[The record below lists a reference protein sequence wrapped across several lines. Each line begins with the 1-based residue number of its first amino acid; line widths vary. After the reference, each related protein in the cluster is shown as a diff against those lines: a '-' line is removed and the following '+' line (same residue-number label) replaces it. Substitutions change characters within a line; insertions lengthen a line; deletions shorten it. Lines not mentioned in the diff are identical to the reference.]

1 MQDRINPDR
10 SRGMNLISLFSKLF
24 FSGREYSLI
33 ALAKELGCS
42 KQTVISLI
50 EELQQQHWIAID
62 SDLRGGRRY
71 YRMHRADVG
80 KTRMALTD
88 EEMEVLLMCR
98 AFTGHLLGRDQFDTA
113 LSAIHKSG
121 QLMDG
126 GGWGAGAEAGAGA
139 PGGRGLA
146 TDQPFGIYRP
156 GAIDYT
162 PHQKHWQ
169 TLLEAMEKG
178 RVCEIDYRKIG
189 QKKAKR
195 SRIKPLKVFS
205 YRESIYVHARY
216 AKLPG
221 ELFKPAP
228 YDPLLALHRF
238 ASVTMTDT
246 PFQRPADYDFEK
258 VFNEHF
264 GVIKGGKFKVKAEL
278 TGWAAGYMAERRL
291 SPDQKVTRK
300 RGGKMVFEFSAT
312 SEPEV
317 LNWVLGFGREARLLE
332 PVQLVEKLKGQ
343 LRDVLGFYG

>member
-24 FSGREYSLI
+24 FSGHEYSLI
-33 ALAKELGCS
+33 ALTKELGCS

-50 EELQQQHWIAID
+50 EELQQQHWIVID
-62 SDLRGGRRY
+62 SELRGGRRY
-71 YRMHRADVG
+71 YRMHRSNPG
-80 KTRMALTD
+80 KTRMVLTD

-113 LSAIHKSG
+113 LSAIHKSR

-126 GGWGAGAEAGAGA
+126 GGWGGGAAPATGAGVA
-139 PGGRGLA
+139 G
-146 TDQPFGIYRP
+146 DQPFGIYRP

-162 PHQKHWQ
+162 PHQKHWH

-178 RVCEIDYRKIG
+178 RVCEITYRKIG
-189 QKKAKR
+189 EKKAKL
-195 SRIKPLKVFS
+195 SRIKPLKIFS

-216 AKLPG
+216 AKMPG

-238 ASVTMTDT
+238 ESVTMTDT

-300 RGGKMVFEFSAT
+300 RGGAMLFEFSAT

-317 LNWVLGFGREARLLE
+317 INWVLGFGREARLLE
-332 PVQLVEKLKGQ
+332 PAALVEKLRGQ
-343 LRDVLGFYG
+343 LEDVLGFYK